1 MPESLKGR
9 AAVPR
14 VAAVLRAL
22 ALAGLVLGCAAP
34 RAQSDPAPE
43 PVTGATPLGTGA
55 GASRQAWA
63 AAAGL
68 SRGINLAVFAAP
80 REGDW
85 GLRMDDRWIDALAKA
100 GFRSVRLS
108 VRWSNHA
115 SPGADA
121 TLDEAFARRI
131 DRVVDALL
139 ARGMR
144 VVVNMSFYSQFHGAP
159 LDTNESRVAPQ
170 AVRPRFV
177 NIWRQLAKRYA
188 DRPDR
193 LLFELYNVPRGP
205 ARDWDESAA
214 SALAAIRQVSPRRL
228 VVVGPLFNDAAQ
240 LAHLS
245 LPRDPHLIV
254 AIHNREPRQF
264 TNQGSPWVPGSD
276 QWLGTPCCDDQQRQ
290 ALALSLD
297 LAKAW
302 SDSTRYPVW
311 LGSFGAASTAP
322 MQARAHYLRAMRDAA
337 EGRGIPWA
345 HADFAA
351 NFNVR
356 DPPLDS
362 GVYDVVRRRWHPA
375 LLEALLGP

>member
-1 MPESLKGR
+1 MPRL
-9 AAVPR
+9 
-14 VAAVLRAL
+14 AAVLRAL
-22 ALAGLVLGCAAP
+22 ALAGLMLGCAAP
-34 RAQSDPAPE
+34 RAQSTPSPE
-43 PVTGATPLGTGA
+43 PAADAPPLGTGA

-85 GLRMDDRWIDALAKA
+85 GLRMDDRWIDTLAKA

-121 TLDEAFARRI
+121 ALDDAFARRI

-139 ARGMR
+139 ARDLR
-144 VVVNMSFYSQFHGAP
+144 VVVNMSFYSQLHGAP
-159 LDTNESRVAPQ
+159 PEPGEARVSPR

-177 NIWRQLAKRYA
+177 NIWRQLARRYA

-193 LLFELYNVPRGP
+193 LLFELYNVPRGT
-205 ARDWDESAA
+205 AGEWNELAA
-214 SALAAIRQVSPRRL
+214 DALAAIRQVSPRRL
-228 VVVGPLFNDAAQ
+228 VVVGALFNDAAQ

-276 QWLGTPCCDDQQRQ
+276 KWLGTPCCDDQQRQ
-290 ALALSLD
+290 ALALNLD

-337 EGRGIPWA
+337 EARGIPWA

-362 GVYDVVRRRWHPA
+362 GIYDVVRRRWHPS
-375 LLEALLGP
+375 LLDALLGP